1 MSLEPELKFRT
12 APRKL
17 SALANVR
24 VAGARNGKR
33 SERDLLSTYFDTKK
47 HKLRRCGLM
56 LRVRQA
62 DGNCIQT
69 VKAAE
74 TGSFARGEWES
85 KVENPAPDLA
95 KVDGTP
101 LERLASKKLG
111 RNLKPVFQISVRRT
125 IRPFYIGGSEIELA
139 IDRGNISAKQHSA
152 PIAEFELEL
161 KSGRTA
167 DLFHIARML
176 ERKTGAQ
183 LDLRSKS
190 EQGYLLINGAKE
202 LATHAEP
209 IQLDKKLTSHEAFD
223 VIALAALRHFSA
235 NADAVRALDAEAI
248 HQMRVGLRRLRAAI
262 SIFDKV
268 LPNASTARIKTELK
282 WLTGQLAPAREIDV
296 FLKERVRPIV
306 SKSKPKRGARAI
318 RSQFS
323 AKRSAAFKDARG
335 AVETRRFRRL
345 LLEMLEWLETQRP
358 VRNDN
363 TQTPIA
369 EFAADVLDRRIRK
382 ARKQGRRLEELSSAE
397 RHKLR
402 IKIKKIRYALEFFES
417 LYADKDR
424 KQLARLGMRL
434 KEIQSALGALNDAR
448 AHREMAEKAALAAPP
463 QNRRARAFT
472 SGILV
477 GEEREAAKG
486 LSRAAYRE
494 LRKLH
499 PLTVEPA

>member
-1 MSLEPELKFRT
+1 
-12 APRKL
+12 
-17 SALANVR
+17 
-24 VAGARNGKR
+24 
-33 SERDLLSTYFDTKK
+33 
-47 HKLRRCGLM
+47 
-56 LRVRQA
+56 
-62 DGNCIQT
+62 
-69 VKAAE
+69 
-74 TGSFARGEWES
+74 
-85 KVENPAPDLA
+85 
-95 KVDGTP
+95 
-101 LERLASKKLG
+101 
-111 RNLKPVFQISVRRT
+111 
-125 IRPFYIGGSEIELA
+125 
-139 IDRGNISAKQHSA
+139 
-152 PIAEFELEL
+152 
-161 KSGRTA
+161 
-167 DLFHIARML
+167 
-176 ERKTGAQ
+176 
-183 LDLRSKS
+183 
-190 EQGYLLINGAKE
+190 
-202 LATHAEP
+202 
-209 IQLDKKLTSHEAFD
+209 
-223 VIALAALRHFSA
+223 
-235 NADAVRALDAEAI
+235 
-248 HQMRVGLRRLRAAI
+248 
-262 SIFDKV
+262 
-268 LPNASTARIKTELK
+268 
-282 WLTGQLAPAREIDV
+282 
-296 FLKERVRPIV
+296 
-306 SKSKPKRGARAI
+306 
-318 RSQFS
+318 
-323 AKRSAAFKDARG
+323 
-335 AVETRRFRRL
+335 
-345 LLEMLEWLETQRP
+345 